1 VNSVRLAE
9 DGGESEVADLDL
21 TLVTIHEDVV
31 ALEVPVDDGWIM
43 AVQVEQAAEDLPAP
57 VLHRP

>member
-9 DGGESEVADLDL
+9 DGGESEVADLDI

>member
-21 TLVTIHEDVV
+21 TLVTVHEDVV
-31 ALEVPVDDGWIM
+31 TLEVPVDDGWIM
-43 AVQVEQAAEDLPAP
+43 AVQV
-57 VLHRP
+57 